1 MKKVW
6 VMINKTLLKII
17 VLFPLFFILSCSNN
31 SNDQV
36 MEKVGA
42 QIDSGFE
49 LPNLDGQEV
58 NISNYK
64 GKYSYMDN
72 KLCPNGLWNGGY
84 YGSPW
89 T

>member
-17 VLFPLFFILSCSNN
+17 ILFPLFFTLSCSNN

-49 LPNLDGQEV
+49 LTTIELRFIKNDIWG
-58 NISNYK
+58 
-64 GKYSYMDN
+64 DD
-72 KLCPNGLWNGGY
+72 
-84 YGSPW
+84 
-89 T
+89 